1 MNEKSRKS
9 QQLENGTVRVVD
21 GRKRIYVNGYWIVY
35 YPPPRESLEA
45 RKNLITNLTR
55 RAFHHTEPGI
65 NTPGTNL
72 ELARKAYE
80 QSESPEEKR
89 VNAAMLAGALF
100 NRATDIF
107 TKVVELNAK
116 GVNLGHDDELMKQCS
131 NCLQEAMEFG
141 KSVRHYSG
149 MEGIDELW
157 GEPLKAFTMP
167 ISKFYMSRYTKISLS
182 MRDIDHVADTII
194 DVLNQL
200 YAFHGIEP
208 KLKIFAEAAKR
219 ECELIKTDET
229 FFYVWPRFVTAS
241 DTVKAFAPEIPP
253 STPAAMAEH
262 IESGS
267 DLLQSG
273 RRLITY
279 IAGARVP
286 ITNETRRYLK
296 RCERFAETTK
306 KISGS

>member
-1 MNEKSRKS
+1 MNKSSRKT
-9 QQLENGTVRVVD
+9 QHPENGTVRVVD
-21 GRKRIYVNGYWIVY
+21 GRDRIYFNGYWIVY

-45 RKNLITNLTR
+45 RKNLIANLTR

-65 NTPGTNL
+65 NTPGENL
-72 ELARKAYE
+72 ELARKAYKH
-80 QSESPEEKR
+80 SESPEEKR

-116 GVNLGHDDELMKQCS
+116 GVNLGEDNELMKQCS
-131 NCLQEAMEFG
+131 DCLREAMEFG
-141 KSVRHYSG
+141 KSVRHHSG

-167 ISKFYMSRYTKISLS
+167 LSKFYMSRYTKISLS
-182 MRDIDHVADTII
+182 MRDIDNIADTMI

-200 YAFHGIEP
+200 YAFHGVEP
-208 KLKIFAEAAKR
+208 KLKIFAEAAKS
-219 ECELIKTDET
+219 ECELIKTDAT

-241 DTVKAFAPEIPP
+241 DTVKAFTPEIPP
-253 STPAAMAEH
+253 GTPTAMAEH
-262 IESGS
+262 IENGNE
-267 DLLQSG
+267 LLQSG

-286 ITNETRRYLK
+286 ITNETRRYLR
-296 RCERFAETTK
+296 RCERFAKTTTK
-306 KISGS
+306 LSGS